1 MAATSMHATRTH
13 LVAASLT
20 LACACHGDAAVHTG
34 PYQYGTGSTGDP
46 DAGTSTTSTTT
57 NGGDTTAVAD
67 TSSPGEADA
76 SATSDTS
83 SASHGDTGDA
93 SSSTGPPPPACG
105 DGVVDP
111 GESCDDMNDNPDDG
125 CKLCTAD
132 RRVFASSAEYQG
144 FALGGLYGADQRC
157 RMLAAIS
164 MLPNFLTYRAW
175 LSDSTT
181 AAADRIVH
189 SRGRYILVNG
199 LVVAADWDALLSG
212 TLENPINVTES
223 SGVSVGSPVWTGTL
237 ANGQPAFGSSFC
249 DDWTEEADFFDLG
262 GSGIRNQTDT
272 NWSFFEQNACP
283 SPSSIYCFEN

>member
-1 MAATSMHATRTH
+1 MKRT
-13 LVAASLT
+13 T
-20 LACACHGDAAVHTG
+20 LALSLLFSPACAVEDLEAILAKYDTFGSTASSGDADTSTS
-34 PYQYGTGSTGDP
+34 TGSTTGTGTTSGST
-46 DAGTSTTSTTT
+46 DAGTSST
-57 NGGDTTAVAD
+57 GDAAA
-67 TSSPGEADA
+67 SLDA
-76 SATSDTS
+76 S

-111 GESCDDMNDNPDDG
+111 GESCDDMNDDPDDG

-175 LSDSTT
+175 LSDSNT
-181 AAADRIVH
+181 AAADRLVH

-199 LVVAADWDALLSG
+199 LVVAQDWDALLSG
-212 TLENPINVTES
+212 TLENPINVTEAS
-223 SGVSVGSPVWTGTL
+223 EVAGGGAWTGTFP
-237 ANGQPAFGSSFC
+237 NGQPAFGASFC
-249 DDWTEEADFFDLG
+249 EDWDGEDDLQLG
-262 GSGIRNQTDT
+262 GSGVCSQTDAF
-272 NWSFFEQNACP
+272 WSFFEQYDCG
-283 SPSSIYCFEN
+283 SELSLYCFEN

>member
-1 MAATSMHATRTH
+1 MKRS
-13 LVAASLT
+13 T
-20 LACACHGDAAVHTG
+20 LALSLLLSPACAVEDLEAILAKYDTFGSTASSGDADTSTS
-34 PYQYGTGSTGDP
+34 TGSTTGTGTTAGST
-46 DAGTSTTSTTT
+46 DAGTSST
-57 NGGDTTAVAD
+57 GDTAASLD
-67 TSSPGEADA
+67 TG
-76 SATSDTS
+76 

-111 GESCDDMNDNPDDG
+111 GESCDDMNDDPDDG

-175 LSDSTT
+175 LSDSNP
-181 AAADRIVH
+181 AAADRLVH

-199 LVVAADWDALLSG
+199 LVVAQD
-212 TLENPINVTES
+212 
-223 SGVSVGSPVWTGTL
+223 
-237 ANGQPAFGSSFC
+237 
-249 DDWTEEADFFDLG
+249 
-262 GSGIRNQTDT
+262 
-272 NWSFFEQNACP
+272 
-283 SPSSIYCFEN
+283 

>member
-1 MAATSMHATRTH
+1 MKRS
-13 LVAASLT
+13 T
-20 LACACHGDAAVHTG
+20 LALSLLFSPACAVEELEAILAKYDTFGSTASSDDADTSTS
-34 PYQYGTGSTGDP
+34 TGSTTGTGTTSGST
-46 DAGTSTTSTTT
+46 DAGTSST
-57 NGGDTTAVAD
+57 GDAAA
-67 TSSPGEADA
+67 SLDA
-76 SATSDTS
+76 S

-125 CKLCTAD
+125 CKLCTRD
-132 RRVFASSAEYQG
+132 RIVFSSSVEY
-144 FALGGLYGADQRC
+144 LGWDLEGLYGADQRC
-157 RMLAAIS
+157 RMLAAIA
-164 MLPNFLTYRAW
+164 MLPRFETYRAW

-223 SGVSVGSPVWTGTL
+223 SGVSVGSRVWTGTL

-249 DDWTEEADFFDLG
+249 DDWTEEADFFDFG
-262 GSGIRNQTDT
+262 GSGIRNQTDA